1 MIRDT
6 AEIRSEMDPVGP
18 VIRTTKIG
26 HAVDGLVVAVVRN
39 LIHEMAIPVVAS
51 FAERRFLHG
60 TKRLLRWSKPISRTM
75 ASPEATAVVGVAAV
89 VGVEA
94 QVETETVLAIA
105 AAEAEAAATVVV
117 DQTVGVTAVVPP
129 TVGEAIAVTI
139 ANEVTAVVPMVSVV
153 ETNIGIPAPSP
164 ANLPC
169 GPAITTEDEIR
180 AKAVAEVAKGGAE
193 AVVVG
198 AGEEE
203 DAVVTGVA
211 VDLIIAPTINLDL
224 AAVIL

>member
-1 MIRDT
+1 
-6 AEIRSEMDPVGP
+6 MDPVGP

-139 ANEVTAVVPMVSVV
+139 ANEVTAVVLMVSEVAVAVPMVSVV